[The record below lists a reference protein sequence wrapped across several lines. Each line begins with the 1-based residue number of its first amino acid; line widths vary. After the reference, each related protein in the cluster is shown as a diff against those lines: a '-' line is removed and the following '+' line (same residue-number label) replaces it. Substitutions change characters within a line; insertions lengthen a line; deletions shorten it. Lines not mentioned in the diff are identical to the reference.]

1 MDVPVLIPA
10 YNPDETL
17 LKVVEGLIRVHF
29 NHIIIVNDGSK
40 LECAPI
46 FEQLEKIQQCHVLTH
61 ELNCGK
67 GRALKTGLS
76 YYYDNF
82 PGGSGIVTADAD
94 GQHQPPDI
102 LKVAKVLKENPG
114 QLILGIRE
122 MGRKVPFKSLFGNVL
137 TRFVFRFVTGA
148 KISDTQSGLRG
159 LPRSLAPQLLK
170 IPGERYEYEINML
183 TWAALKSFHIVEIP
197 IDTIY
202 IEGNKRSHFNPFSDS
217 LKIYFQL
224 LRYVFFSMLAGLF
237 DFVIFLIVFM
247 GTGSIILSL
256 LAGRLAAGGMSDYII
271 HRRNIFHKKQA
282 APAPYSTARVGGVP
296 RLLKYYFA
304 LLVMSLASYLL
315 IVVVQGWLA
324 ISVPV
329 AKIIVEILLFGFS
342 YLIQREFVF

>member
-1 MDVPVLIPA
+1 MNVQVLIPA
-10 YNPDETL
+10 YNPDEAL
-17 LKVVEGLIRVHF
+17 LKVVEGLIGVRF
-29 NHIIIVNDGSK
+29 DHIIIVNDGSSI
-40 LECAPI
+40 ECAPI

-61 ELNCGK
+61 GLNCGK

-82 PGGSGIVTADAD
+82 PDSEGIVTADAD
-94 GQHQPPDI
+94 GQHQPSDI
-102 LKVAKVLKENPG
+102 LKAAKALLENPG
-114 QLILGIRE
+114 QLILGVRQ

-159 LPRSLAPQLLK
+159 LPRSLARELLT

-183 TWAALKSFHIVEIP
+183 TWAAMKSSRIVEIP

-202 IEGNKRSHFNPFSDS
+202 IEGNIRTHFNPFSDS

-224 LRYVFFSMLAGLF
+224 LRYVFFAILAGIF
-237 DFVIFLIVFM
+237 DFILFLIVFM
-247 GTGSIILSL
+247 GTGSIILST
-256 LAGRLAAGGMSDYII
+256 LAGRFAAGATSDYAF
-271 HRRNIFHKKQA
+271 HRRLIFHKE
-282 APAPYSTARVGGVP
+282 TGGVP

-304 LLVMSLASYLL
+304 LLLMSLVSYLL
-315 IVVVQGWLA
+315 IAAGYRWLA
-324 ISVPV
+324 VSVPL

-342 YLIQREFVF
+342 YYIQRKFVYGYAKE

>member
-1 MDVPVLIPA
+1 MNIPVLIPA

-17 LKVVEGLIRVHF
+17 LKVVKELIEVHF

-40 LECAPI
+40 TDCAPI
-46 FEQLEKIQQCHVLTH
+46 FEQLKKIPQCRVLNHTK
-61 ELNCGK
+61 NCGK

-82 PGGSGIVTADAD
+82 PGSEGIVTADAD

-102 LKVAKVLKENPG
+102 LKVAKELTENENPG
-114 QLILGIRE
+114 QLILGVRQ

-137 TRFVFRFVTGA
+137 TRFVFRFVTGV

-159 LPRSLAPQLLK
+159 LPRSLAPQLLT
-170 IPGERYEYEINML
+170 IPGDRYEYEINML
-183 TWAALKSFHIVEIP
+183 TWAAMKASRIVEIP

-202 IEGNKRSHFNPFSDS
+202 IEGNIRTHFNPFSDS

-224 LRYVFFSMLAGLF
+224 LRYVFFSMLAGVF
-237 DFVIFLIVFM
+237 DFIIFLIVFM
-247 GTGSIILSL
+247 GTGGIILSL
-256 LAGRLAAGGMSDYII
+256 LGGRLAAGGAADYIKN
-271 HRRNIFHKKQA
+271 RRLVFQEE
-282 APAPYSTARVGGVP
+282 TRGVP

-304 LLVMSLASYLL
+304 LLVMSLVAYFL
-315 IVVVQGWLA
+315 IGVAHERLA
-324 ISVPV
+324 LSVPL

-342 YLIQREFVF
+342 YLIQREFVFKKA

>member
-1 MDVPVLIPA
+1 MNVPVLIPA

-17 LKVVEGLIRVHF
+17 LKVVKELMEVHF

-40 LECAPI
+40 TDCAPI
-46 FEQLEKIQQCHVLTH
+46 FEQLKKIPQCRVLTH
-61 ELNCGK
+61 TKNCGK

-82 PGGSGIVTADAD
+82 PESEGIVTADAD

-102 LKVAKVLKENPG
+102 LEVAQVLSENPG
-114 QLILGIRE
+114 QLILGVRQ

-137 TRFVFRFVTGA
+137 TRFVFRFVTGV

-159 LPRSLAPQLLK
+159 LPRPLTPRLLE

-183 TWAALKSFHIVEIP
+183 TWAAMKASRIVEIP

-202 IEGNKRSHFNPFSDS
+202 IEGNIRTHFNPFSDS

-237 DFVIFLIVFM
+237 DFIIFFSVFM
-247 GTGSIILSL
+247 GTGGIILSS

-271 HRRNIFHKKQA
+271 HRRQVFHKI
-282 APAPYSTARVGGVP
+282 TGGVP
-296 RLLKYYFA
+296 RLLKYYIA
-304 LLVMSLASYLL
+304 LLGMSFVSYLL
-315 IVVVQGWLA
+315 IAAAQGWLA
-324 ISVPV
+324 LSVPL

-342 YLIQREFVF
+342 YLIQREFVFKKA

>member
-1 MDVPVLIPA
+1 MNVPALIPA

-29 NHIIIVNDGSK
+29 NHIIIVNDGSSPA
-40 LECAPI
+40 CAPI
-46 FEQLEKIQQCHVLTH
+46 FEQLEKMQQCRVLTH
-61 ELNCGK
+61 AKNYGK

-82 PGGSGIVTADAD
+82 PVSDGIVTADAD
-94 GQHQPPDI
+94 GQHQPSDI
-102 LKVAKVLKENPG
+102 LKAAKALTENPG
-114 QLILGIRE
+114 QLILGARQ

-159 LPRSLAPQLLK
+159 LPRSLAPRLLA

-183 TWAALKSFHIVEIP
+183 TWAAMKSVHIAEIP

-202 IEGNKRSHFNPFSDS
+202 IEGNIRTHFNPFSDS

-224 LRYVFFSMLAGLF
+224 LRYVFFSILAGLF
-237 DFVIFLIVFM
+237 DFIVFLIVFR
-247 GTGSIILSL
+247 GTGGIILSL
-256 LAGRLAAGGMSDYII
+256 PAGRLAAGALSDYIF
-271 HRRNIFHKKQA
+271 HRRLVFHRE
-282 APAPYSTARVGGVP
+282 TGGVP

-304 LLVMSLASYLL
+304 LVTMSFVSYLL
-315 IVVVQGWLA
+315 ISAVQGWLA
-324 ISVPV
+324 VSVPV

-342 YLIQREFVF
+342 YLIQREFVYGYKEE